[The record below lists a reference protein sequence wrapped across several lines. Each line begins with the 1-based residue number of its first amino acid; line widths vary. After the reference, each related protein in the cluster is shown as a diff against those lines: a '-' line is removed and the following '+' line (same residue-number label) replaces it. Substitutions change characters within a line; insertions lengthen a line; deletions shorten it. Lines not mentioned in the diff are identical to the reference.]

1 MWRFAWQGL
10 VTRPTRTALAILG
23 LTIPIVAI
31 LGLFSLTQGIRS
43 LMGDTLAKMNGL
55 MVLRANAPAPV
66 FSDLPA
72 ALADTLRRVPGTR
85 IVGPEVLKLCPLHR
99 GPQPDGPSRGG
110 DADLART
117 TAAIAAFAESILLE
131 GMQLLRNTCI

>member
-1 MWRFAWQGL
+1 MWRFAWQNL
-10 VTRPTRTALAILG
+10 VTRPTRTSLAVLG

-72 ALADTLRRVPGTR
+72 ALAGDLRRLPGTR
-85 IVGPEVLKLCPLHR
+85 IVGPEVWKICPPIEGRNLMAR
-99 GPQPDGPSRGG
+99 
-110 DADLART
+110 AAVDLLTRKDDRRFSAL
-117 TAAIAAFAESILLE
+117 AESILLE
-131 GMQLLRNTCI
+131 